1 MRQLRR
7 FGTQTPV
14 RLPVLPG
21 RDAILRGAVKS
32 RSSRTATATAAL
44 ALVLVCTSDVP
55 ARTQAPAA
63 QAADVRQER
72 VKASVARVFDT
83 SVLHRIEIVIA
94 SEDARTILTR
104 TSERVRSTFTFDGI
118 VLKDVGV
125 RQAGGTFNAFV
136 AIDAKPTLSLKFDD
150 FVDGQELHGLE
161 KIIRKDGR
169 QDTGLV
175 GEHLTYEVY
184 RRAGIA
190 APMTAHAHV
199 TINGMDSG
207 IYVMREAVNRDFLT
221 RNFGRQFSD
230 GNLYELSYRPD
241 PMVSPREIALKDEV
255 EQKRQRTEL
264 LGAADAVQTAPP
276 ETFAAAVSRYLDLER
291 YITFYAVEAATSNY
305 DGFSFN
311 VNNAY
316 LYAHPRD
323 GRLIMIPYG
332 ADSSFW
338 AIARITKI
346 RSPSQTPRAALARR
360 IQSIPELQR
369 KFSAEVARVGRDP
382 VWDKKALHDRLAD
395 VGRVLTSAPQTGRA
409 AADVKKFTD
418 YRPVIEAFI
427 NNGGTTNSVAGLP

>member
-1 MRQLRR
+1 M
-7 FGTQTPV
+7 
-14 RLPVLPG
+14 
-21 RDAILRGAVKS
+21 KS
-32 RSSRTATATAAL
+32 RRSHALAATAAL
-44 ALVLVCTSDVP
+44 AVVFVCTSLSVTS
-55 ARTQAPAA
+55 RA
-63 QAADVRQER
+63 QAAAAQTADARQER

-94 SEDARTILTR
+94 PEAARTILNR
-104 TSERVRSTFTFDGI
+104 ASERVKSTFTFDGI

-125 RQAGGTFNAFV
+125 RQAGGTFNPFV
-136 AIDAKPTLSLKFDD
+136 PIDAKPTLSVKFDD

-161 KIIRKDGR
+161 KIILKDGR

-199 TINGMDSG
+199 TINGIDSG
-207 IYVMREAVNRDFLT
+207 IYVMREAINRDFLT

-230 GNLYELSYRPD
+230 GNLYELSYQPD
-241 PMVSPREIALKDEV
+241 PMMSPRQIALKDEV

-264 LGAADAVQTAPP
+264 LGAADAVQNAAP
-276 ETFAAAVSRYLDLER
+276 EMFAAAVSKYLDLDR

-316 LYAHPRD
+316 VYAHPRD

-346 RSPSQTPRAALARR
+346 RSPFQTPRAALARR
-360 IQSIPELQR
+360 VQSIPALQQ
-369 KFSAEVARVGRDP
+369 KFAAEVARVGREP
-382 VWDKKALHDRLAD
+382 VWDKKVLLDRLAD
-395 VGRVLTSAPQTGRA
+395 VGRILAAAPTTGRS
-409 AADVKKFTD
+409 AADVQKYTD
-418 YRPVIEAFI
+418 YRPIIEAFI
-427 NNGGTTNSVAGLP
+427 NNGGTTNDVAGLP

>member
-1 MRQLRR
+1 MLRR
-7 FGTQTPV
+7 IMNSRPPH
-14 RLPVLPG
+14 RL
-21 RDAILRGAVKS
+21 A
-32 RSSRTATATAAL
+32 ATAAV
-44 ALVLVCTSDVP
+44 ALVSVGTWLTTTLHTRAAVP
-55 ARTQAPAA
+55 QT
-63 QAADVRQER
+63 ADARQER
-72 VKASVARVFDT
+72 VTAAVARVFDT
-83 SVLHRIEIVIA
+83 SILHRIEIVIA
-94 SEDARTILTR
+94 PEDARTILNR
-104 TSERVRSTFTFDGI
+104 TPERVRSTFTFDGI

-136 AIDAKPTLSLKFDD
+136 PIEGKPTLSVKFDD
-150 FVDGQELHGLE
+150 FVEGQDLHGLE
-161 KIIRKDGR
+161 KVILKDGR
-169 QDTGLV
+169 QDSGLV

-199 TINGMDSG
+199 TINGIDSG
-207 IYVMREAVNRDFLT
+207 IYVMREAINRDFLT
-221 RNFGRQFSD
+221 RNFGRQFSG

-241 PMVSPREIALKDEV
+241 PMVSPAQIALKDEV

-264 LGAADAVQTAPP
+264 LGAAEAVQNAPA
-276 ETFAAAVSRYLDLER
+276 ETFAAAVSKYLDLDR

-338 AIARITKI
+338 AVARITKI
-346 RSPSQTPRAALARR
+346 QSPFQTPRAALARR
-360 IQSIPELQR
+360 VQSIPELRQ
-369 KFSAEVARVGRDP
+369 KFSADVARVGREP
-382 VWDKKALHDRLAD
+382 VWDKKALHDRLAA
-395 VGRVLTSAPQTGRA
+395 VARTLASAPKTTRA

-427 NNGGTTNSVAGLP
+427 NNGGTTNPVAGLP